1 MRIPTRTEITI
12 LTIAIVLLSALGLH
26 ARSTAAA
33 PVMLFCPPG
42 QSERTTYSYT
52 GGWPQQIQT
61 CGLDIIPGSVPIGLL
76 VPTAQPEGF
85 TVPDF
90 NQGGTLIQTVP
101 ETLRQPEGITMP
113 NYGTS
118 GGVYNANDAVYAQI
132 AQPNTELDQCLAQ
145 GGIYNSNNL
154 GSSCTFQQ
162 PQIGGQ
168 VEQAGGVVDTTGWT
182 ADQFGTTVD
191 SVGGTANVVGNV
203 APGFSDEEAAAAACN
218 AGGNIY
224 VFGQGC
230 DVVIPMGGVIEASGT
245 VVDMIG
251 SAVSTAGIPAPNL
264 GDPGIDATYCAMAA
278 GGFGAC
284 KPGSMVTGFQLNKSL
299 RVWENEADWYRTHP
313 GDAPANFWDEYNQVV
328 NPQPAAPDVAPQ
340 TSQPASQPAASDAQN
355 YNDTLGAVHLGTGNI
370 YVNNGLSATSNQPAQ
385 PQGGSTTVFHQPP
398 GRVFVGSDVNVWHRD
413 DGVTVLTDDQGNTT
427 FLPPY
432 TEIIQEQ
439 AQQDINVETD
449 STVPNAEV
457 QQNDGYVSVQTE
469 EGPLDIHGTSTVLQP
484 DGSTVNVTNG
494 QLSGGFPAPVRVGG
508 GTDTVRG
515 LSQIQPYIPPQYRSQ
530 FDEAAQVVRDRTA
543 QYNQYGGRKGEEY
556 YKAFDVL
563 NSVCLQASNNGRSFS
578 DYCN

>member
-1 MRIPTRTEITI
+1 
-12 LTIAIVLLSALGLH
+12 
-26 ARSTAAA
+26 
-33 PVMLFCPPG
+33 
-42 QSERTTYSYT
+42 
-52 GGWPQQIQT
+52 
-61 CGLDIIPGSVPIGLL
+61 
-76 VPTAQPEGF
+76 
-85 TVPDF
+85 
-90 NQGGTLIQTVP
+90 VP
-101 ETLRQPEGITMP
+101 ETLGQPEGITLP
-113 NYGTS
+113 NYGTG
-118 GGVYNANDAVYAQI
+118 GGVYNANDEVYAQI
-132 AQPNTELDQCLAQ
+132 AQPNTGLDQCLAQ

-162 PQIGGQ
+162 PQIGGT
-168 VEQAGGVVDTTGWT
+168 VDQAGGVVDTTGWT

-203 APGFSDEEAAAAACN
+203 APGFSDEDAASAACV

-264 GDPGIDATYCAMAA
+264 GDPGIDATYCAMAS

-284 KPGSMVTGFQLNKSL
+284 NPGSMVTGFQLNANKSR

-313 GDAPANFWDEYNQVV
+313 GDAPAGFWDDYNQAV
-328 NPQPAAPDVAPQ
+328 NPQPAAPDVASQPAAPQ
-340 TSQPASQPAASDAQN
+340 TSQPAAPDTQN
-355 YNDTLGAVHLGTGNI
+355 YNDTLDAVHLGTGNI
-370 YVNNGLSATSNQPAQ
+370 YINNGASAPSNQPAQ
-385 PQGGSTTVFHQPP
+385 PQDGSTTVFHQPP
-398 GRVFVGSDVNVWHRD
+398 GRVFVGSGVNVWHRD

-439 AQQDINVETD
+439 ADQDINVETD
-449 STVPNAEV
+449 STVPNAEI

-494 QLSGGFPAPVRVGG
+494 QLSGGFPAPVRFGG